1 MNTHIKFILIAALF
15 FTTSAVYAATNP
27 FDQSQHSDTSEQLV
41 TSETTNSSIANSSE
55 ASTESNVSDTEEK
68 ENASTSSTEASEEAN
83 NIEESVVEPLDEADI
98 PADNTN
104 IAEQTFEEPTQEETY
119 YTEETTLVEEQ
130 TASETTSE
138 ATTPTQQSIQA
149 NQLNINGQFISYTN
163 AGQGNGQAIIDADHN
178 QVATWGGASVQSG
191 EDGSNTH
198 FIGHNPGIFNVLFS
212 VSTGATIAVSDENNT
227 VTNYTVNQIVTVN
240 DSATGTDDVNYWDQI
255 TSTSGGERITLQ
267 TCINDDYNLI
277 IFASK

>member
-83 NIEESVVEPLDEADI
+83 NIEESVEESLDEADI

-104 IAEQTFEEPTQEETY
+104 TAEQTFEEPTQEETY
-119 YTEETTLVEEQ
+119 YTEETTLVDEQ

-138 ATTPTQQSIQA
+138 ETTPTQQSIQA
-149 NQLNINGQFISYTN
+149 NQLNINGQFISYMN

-240 DSATGTDDVNYWDQI
+240 DSATGTDGVNYWDQI

>member
-27 FDQSQHSDTSEQLV
+27 FDQSKHSDTSEQLV

-55 ASTESNVSDTEEK
+55 ASTESNVSGTEEK

-83 NIEESVVEPLDEADI
+83 NIEESVEESLDEADI

-104 IAEQTFEEPTQEETY
+104 IAEQASEETTQEEIY
-119 YTEETTLVEEQ
+119 YTEEPTLVEEQ

-138 ATTPTQQSIQA
+138 ETTPTQQSIQA

-240 DSATGTDDVNYWDQI
+240 DSATGTDGVNYWDQI